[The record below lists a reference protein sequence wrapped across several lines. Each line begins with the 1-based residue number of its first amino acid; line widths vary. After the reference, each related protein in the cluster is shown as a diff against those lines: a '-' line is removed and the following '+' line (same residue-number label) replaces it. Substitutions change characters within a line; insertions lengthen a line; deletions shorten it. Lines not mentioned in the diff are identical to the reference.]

1 MCCTIIPN
9 NTAPDGKVTRAL
21 NQLKALSREMHEA
34 SVTCGCCCIP
44 CLRTMAGRLIS
55 TALSKEKAP
64 PPYSPEAGTFPLLM
78 MNGEGEENFDLD
90 IEIEG

>member
-55 TALSKEKAP
+55 TALSKKRHHHP
-64 PPYSPEAGTFPLLM
+64 IHLRPELFP
-78 MNGEGEENFDLD
+78 F
-90 IEIEG
+90 